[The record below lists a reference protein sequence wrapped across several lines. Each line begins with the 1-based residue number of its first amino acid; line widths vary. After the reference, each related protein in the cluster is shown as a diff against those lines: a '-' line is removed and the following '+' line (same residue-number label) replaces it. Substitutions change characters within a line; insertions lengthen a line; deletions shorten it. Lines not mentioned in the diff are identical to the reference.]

1 MSECLSGEINCS
13 QQVDAQHLQPARSS
27 ECLNG
32 FKDYQA
38 GALLTIITNLPNA

>member
-1 MSECLSGEINCS
+1 MSECLSGEINCA
-13 QQVDAQHLQPARSS
+13 QQVDAQHLQPDRAS
-27 ECLNG
+27 EPQG